1 LKIAIG
7 FEIKNDSWGGGN
19 QFAKSLVKEASRR
32 GHEITFK
39 LKDSDIDI
47 ILFTDPR
54 SYIRGINFGSFEILN
69 YLFFKN
75 RNAIVIHRIN
85 ECDERKNT
93 NYMNKFLKWSNYCAD
108 FTIFISNWLKQLD
121 VYQKNK
127 ESRVILNGGDPE
139 IFNYYKSESWDGN
152 CPLKIITHHWS
163 PNFMKGFDVY
173 QEIDKLLNNS
183 EWASK
188 FKFTYIGNLPPGFC
202 FKNTNHINPISGKR
216 LGFEL
221 SKHHLYLTASLN
233 EPAGMHHI
241 EGIMCGLPIIYRE
254 SGAIPEYCESFGV
267 SFKERNFL
275 PALKEISKNY
285 DFYKKRVSKYPNN
298 SIKMTNQYLNLF
310 EELLKKRDF
319 IVKKRNLFQSPTLL
333 LKNYLFIFLKLRNVV
348 RFLSI
353 KSLKKKFR

>member
-1 LKIAIG
+1 MKIAIG

-19 QFAKSLVKEASRR
+19 QFAKSLVKEATNR
-32 GHEITFK
+32 GHDVTFK

-54 SYIRGINFGSFEILN
+54 SYIPGINFGSFEILN
-69 YLFFKN
+69 YLIFKN
-75 RNAIVIHRIN
+75 RNSIVIHRIN

-108 FTIFISNWLKQLD
+108 YTVFISNWLKQLD

-139 IFNYYKSESWDGN
+139 VFNNNKFDDWDGN

-163 PNFMKGFDVY
+163 PNYMKGFDVY
-173 QEIDKLLNNS
+173 KEIDKLLTNS

-188 FKFTYIGNLPPGFC
+188 IEFTYIGNLPPGFC
-202 FKNTNHINPISGKR
+202 FKNTHHINPISGKR
-216 LGFEL
+216 LGLEL

-254 SGAIPEYCESFGV
+254 SGALPEYCKSYGV
-267 SFKERNFL
+267 AFKERNFL
-275 PALKEISKNY
+275 PALKEIMKNY
-285 DFYKKRVSKYPNN
+285 EFYKKRVSKYPNN
-298 SIKMTNQYLNLF
+298 SIKMSNQYLNLF
-310 EELLKKRDF
+310 EELLEKRDF
-319 IVKKRNLFQSPTLL
+319 IVKKRNLFESPTLL
-333 LKNYLFIFLKLRNVV
+333 LKNFLFIFLKLKNVV

-353 KSLKKKFR
+353 KNLKKKFR